1 MQQVFTSVPKNGK
14 MLKIIFAKD
23 DTHYEQAE
31 ALFNEYAQWLGI
43 DLGFQHFEEELIS
56 LKKAYAT
63 PKGCIILLQDQD
75 KAVGCIALRPIKDS
89 SRQVGEVKRLY
100 VQPTHRN
107 QGAAAHL
114 LHNLEAY
121 AISQRYESLK
131 LLTLGT
137 MLPAMAFY
145 KKHGYQE
152 TAAYYHNPIQN
163 AVYFEKELVSP

>member
-1 MQQVFTSVPKNGK
+1 MAGYRSGLSAFWRR
-14 MLKIIFAKD
+14 
-23 DTHYEQAE
+23 TH
-31 ALFNEYAQWLGI
+31 F
-43 DLGFQHFEEELIS
+43 

-89 SRQVGEVKRLY
+89 SGQIGEVKRLY

-114 LHNLEAY
+114 LHILEAY

-131 LLTLGT
+131 LDTLGT

-152 TAAYYHNPIQN
+152 TAPYYHNPIQN
-163 AVYFEKELVSP
+163 AVYFEKELASP